1 MSTSPEAEPDLAN
14 PTGRESYSQSRSP
27 RVLVIDDD
35 RLQRLVISRC
45 VQKLGW
51 SADEASSLGDARM
64 RLESGRYYAV
74 VIDLCLG
81 EEDGLAVLR
90 TVRELAPEVVVTFVS
105 GADDRILAACFRV
118 ARSMGLR
125 VAGTLRKPIKPD
137 SLQALLISQPSRV
150 TLEASEF
157 TPPTAEQFAQALEHG
172 EIFAEFQPKIDLRS
186 RRLIGVEALAR
197 WHSPQF
203 GYIPPDLFVPIA
215 ERSGLINILTDMML
229 SQAIS
234 LCLECRNIQPDF
246 SIAINISPLL
256 LSNEGFVEDIDQKL
270 IEGNLPHAAL
280 VVEITEST
288 MLLNPALA
296 TEMLTRLS
304 IKGVKASIDDFGTGH
319 SSLISLLR
327 SPFSELKL
335 DRSFVEASQ
344 TDGEA
349 WKIITAV
356 LLMAHELGMRVVAE
370 GVESRRIGE
379 RLREAGCDVA
389 QGWLYGR
396 SMGKRKLLNLIR
408 ETRQIEARPLPSEM
422 TPEEARMRTVQ
433 FRQLAEAASARDIRD
448 ALLKQAKRYESMAP
462 EQSTPAWDC

>member
-1 MSTSPEAEPDLAN
+1 MATLV
-14 PTGRESYSQSRSP
+14 GRESFSQPGWP
-27 RVLVIDDD
+27 RVLIIDDD

-51 SADEASSLGDARM
+51 SSDEASSLGDARM
-64 RLESGRYYAV
+64 WLESRSFYAL

-90 TVRELAPEVVVTFVS
+90 TVRELAPEVLVTFVS

-118 ARSMGLR
+118 ARGMGLR
-125 VAGTLRKPIKPD
+125 VAGTLRKPIKAD
-137 SLQALLISQPSRV
+137 SLQALLISQPSRLPLEPPEFV
-150 TLEASEF
+150 T
-157 TPPTAEQFAQALEHG
+157 PTAEQFERALDRG
-172 EIFAEFQPKIDLRS
+172 EIYAEFQPKVDLRS

-215 ERSGLINILTDMML
+215 ERSGLIGTLTDMML

-234 LCLECRNIQPDF
+234 LCRECRGIQPDF
-246 SIAINISPLL
+246 NIAINVSPLL
-256 LSNEGFVEDIDQKL
+256 LSNEGFVEDIDRKL
-270 IEGNLPHAAL
+270 IDGNLPHAAL

-288 MLLNPALA
+288 MLLNPTLA
-296 TEMLTRLS
+296 TEILTRLS
-304 IKGVKASIDDFGTGH
+304 IKGVRASIDDFGTGH

-344 TDGEA
+344 TDDEA

-370 GVESRRIGE
+370 GVESKRIGE
-379 RLREAGCDVA
+379 RLREAGCDIA

-396 SMGKRKLLNLIR
+396 SMGKRKLLSLIR
-408 ETRQIEARPLPSEM
+408 ASRQMEAKPVLPEL
-422 TPEEARMRTVQ
+422 TTEEARMRTVQ
-433 FRQLAEAASARDIRD
+433 FRQIAEAASARDIRD
-448 ALLKQAKRYESMAP
+448 ALMRQAKRYESTVLEESAA
-462 EQSTPAWDC
+462 AWDG